1 MNGIVYIYNFFT
13 VFIITKFV
21 CKMEILTNKF
31 LPSSINPALFQSC
44 LRVNPMIETQILD
57 GIIQTVF
64 LVLHRLKTKGY
75 MPYHRSPIE
84 ILYRQMNL
92 IVNDNPHH
100 C

>member
-1 MNGIVYIYNFFT
+1 
-13 VFIITKFV
+13 
-21 CKMEILTNKF
+21 MEILTNKF
-31 LPSSINPALFQSC
+31 LPSGINPALFQSC

-64 LVLHRLKTKGY
+64 LVLNRLKAKGY
-75 MPYHRSPIE
+75 MPYHSSPIE

-92 IVNDNPHH
+92 FVNDNPHH